1 MYGFNDHL
9 KPMPFTGLR
18 ALLQGSS
25 RYSIR
30 MATEGSIE
38 QTFVQLEGGI
48 QRLTVPLP
56 TGPKHVHCYLAG
68 RTLFDTGLG
77 LADAPWSG
85 VEAERIAIT
94 HFHPD
99 HVGGAEAA
107 ARATGATVF
116 QGGLDYAQCERVWG
130 SDDWPERIASW
141 FVRHGA
147 PAAVADDLIAQ
158 GHAFAPFIRYA
169 VEPDLL
175 YEGSEL
181 DGWQVL
187 ELPGHAD
194 GHLGFLRDG
203 VLIAGDHLLQ
213 RISPAVGLYPE
224 SRPDPLGDYLT
235 SLERT
240 IELAPRIV
248 YPGHGEPILDAGV
261 RARELIE
268 HHRHR
273 LDETAEALG
282 GEPRSA
288 YEISLDVF
296 GAELEPTQRRFAVAE
311 TLSHLERLVRE
322 GRAAR
327 GGDDQRVFYT
337 GP

>member
-1 MYGFNDHL
+1 
-9 KPMPFTGLR
+9 
-18 ALLQGSS
+18 
-25 RYSIR
+25 
-30 MATEGSIE
+30 MASAGSIE
-38 QTFVQLEGGI
+38 QTFVPLEDGI
-48 QRLTVPLP
+48 QRLTLPLP
-56 TGPKHVHCYLAG
+56 TGPKHVHCYLSDG
-68 RTLFDTGLG
+68 TLFDTGLG
-77 LADAPWSG
+77 LGDAPWDSLE
-85 VEAERIAIT
+85 VARIAIT

-107 ARATGATVF
+107 ARATGAPVF

-130 SDDWPERIASW
+130 SSDWPERIAAW
-141 FVRHGA
+141 FVRHGV
-147 PAAVADDLIAQ
+147 PAEVADDLIVQ

-169 VEPDLL
+169 IDPELL
-175 YEGSEL
+175 YEGTEL

-203 VLIAGDHLLQ
+203 ALIAGDHLLQ
-213 RISPAVGLYPE
+213 KISPAVGLYPE
-224 SRPDPLGDYLT
+224 SRPDPLGDYLA

-248 YPGHGEPILDAGV
+248 YPGHGEPIEDAPA

-268 HHRHR
+268 HHRGR
-273 LDETAEALG
+273 LEETQAALTDEERT
-282 GEPRSA
+282 A
-288 YEISLDVF
+288 YEISLSVF
-296 GAELEPTQRRFAVAE
+296 GEDLSATQRRFAVAE

-327 GGDDQRVFYT
+327 GGSDQWVTYT
-337 GP
+337 AA

>member
-1 MYGFNDHL
+1 
-9 KPMPFTGLR
+9 
-18 ALLQGSS
+18 
-25 RYSIR
+25 

-68 RTLFDTGLG
+68 GTLFDTGLG
-77 LADAPWSG
+77 LADAPWSA
-85 VEAERIAIT
+85 VEADRIAIT

-107 ARATGATVF
+107 AGATGATVF

-288 YEISLDVF
+288 YEISVDVF

>member
-1 MYGFNDHL
+1 MYGFSDHL
-9 KPMPFTGLR
+9 KPMPLTGLR

-30 MATEGSIE
+30 MASAGSIE
-38 QTFVQLEGGI
+38 QTFVQLEDGI
-48 QRLTVPLP
+48 RRLTLPLP
-56 TGPKHVHCYLAG
+56 TGPKHVHCYLVDG
-68 RTLFDTGLG
+68 TLFDTGLG
-77 LADAPWSG
+77 LAGAPWES
-85 VEAERIAIT
+85 VEVDRIAIT

-99 HVGGAEAA
+99 HVGGAAA
-107 ARATGATVF
+107 AAQATGAPVF

-130 SDDWPERIASW
+130 SEDWPERMADW
-141 FVRHGA
+141 FVRHGVPA
-147 PAAVADDLIAQ
+147 PVAEGLIAQ

-169 VEPDLL
+169 INPQLL

-181 DGWQVL
+181 EGWDVV

-203 VLIAGDHLLQ
+203 VLIAGDHLL
-213 RISPAVGLYPE
+213 RNISPAVGLYPD
-224 SRPDPLGDYLT
+224 SRPDPLGDYLA

-248 YPGHGEPILDAGV
+248 YPGHGEPVEDAAD

-268 HHRHR
+268 HHRSR
-273 LDETAEALG
+273 LEETVGALSD
-282 GEPRSA
+282 EPRTA
-288 YEISLDVF
+288 YEVSLELF
-296 GAELEPTQRRFAVAE
+296 GRELGPTQRRFAVAE
-311 TLSHLERLVRE
+311 TLSHLERLARE

-327 GGDDQRVFYT
+327 GGGGHLRNYT
-337 GP
+337 A